1 MFFLVLWILGIITAV
16 VDLYMKG
23 FPSDI
28 SQICTVLLL
37 HQFVVTFGSLGI
49 TGLLSNMIFA
59 KQNAK
64 AVGWPGGPFQIK
76 YGFSQLGLGAMGVM
90 CIWFRGGFWLGTI
103 VGMYIYGISGLWSHW
118 NVMRMNNKADAD
130 SIANIIMDIAYQTFI
145 TVLAIKIGGIWVIG

>member
-1 MFFLVLWILGIITAV
+1 MFFMVLWVLGIITAV
-16 VDLYMKG
+16 VELFLKG
-23 FPSDI
+23 FPSDL

-49 TGLLSNMIFA
+49 TGLISNMILA
-59 KQNAK
+59 KKNAESL
-64 AVGWPGGPFQIK
+64 GWPGGPFQVK
-76 YGFSQLGLGAMGVM
+76 YGFSQLGLGFMGVM

-118 NVMRMNNKADAD
+118 NVMKMNNKADAE

-145 TVLAIKIGGIWVIG
+145 TLLSLQISGVWVIG